1 MAVQKSYRKTL
12 AFITT
17 LFFLWG
23 FVTVFTDT
31 LVPRLKEVFNLTY
44 LEVSTVRFAF
54 FITYLLFSIPTTF
67 ILNKIGYRYSIVV
80 GLLTMATGCFIIYPA
95 ASERIFFLFLVA
107 IFVLA
112 SGVTLLQSVAN
123 QYISTQIEDVSTSGK
138 LNISQVFNALGTTIA
153 PIIGAVYILSDKVM
167 IPDEIGTLSSFE
179 QSVYFTTETTV
190 VVLPFTVIAIVL
202 LLLTIVFLFVKF
214 PKMNAEP
221 QSFQRAEYLSVLSK
235 QSLLFG
241 AIAIFLYVGAEVAI
255 GSFLVNYFIETN
267 VIKHVLENNFIGSAI
282 VCFGKFLGRN
292 LINDDPKVIA
302 GIFVAVYWG
311 AAMIGRFVGVFLSKI
326 IAPVKLLILFSLGA
340 MISIL
345 ISINT
350 NGFASMWS
358 ILAVG
363 FFNSIMFPTI
373 FALTLD
379 GLEEFKVQISG
390 ILCTMIGGGA
400 IIPLIFG
407 FFIDHIGFKMA
418 FLSLVACYGFI
429 LFFGYYKRFIRF

>member
-1 MAVQKSYRKTL
+1 MAVQKGYRKTL
-12 AFITT
+12 VFITT

-23 FVTVFTDT
+23 FVAVFTDA
-31 LVPRLKEVFNLTY
+31 LVPRLKDVFGLTY
-44 LEVSTVRFAF
+44 LEASMVRFAF
-54 FITYLLFSIPTTF
+54 FITYLLFSIPATF

-80 GLLTMATGCFIIYPA
+80 GLLTMATGCFIVYPA

-123 QYISTQIEDVSTSGK
+123 QYVSTQDKDVLASGK
-138 LNISQVFNALGTTIA
+138 LNVSQAFNALGTTIA
-153 PIIGAVYILSDKVM
+153 PIVGAIYILSDRVM
-167 IPDEIGTLSSFE
+167 MPDEIGMLSSFE

-202 LLLTIVFLFVKF
+202 LLLTIVFLFAKF
-214 PKMNAEP
+214 PKMGGEK
-221 QSFQRAEYLSVLSK
+221 QLFRWKEYVTVLNK

-267 VIKHVLENNFIGSAI
+267 IIKHVFESNFIGSAI
-282 VCFGKFLGRN
+282 VNFGKFLGRN
-292 LINDDPKVIA
+292 LIEDDSKTIA
-302 GIFVAVYWG
+302 GIFVTFYWG
-311 AAMIGRFVGVFLSKI
+311 GAMIGRFAGVFLSKI
-326 IAPVKLLILFSLGA
+326 IAPAKLLILFSLGA

-350 NGFASMWS
+350 DGLTSMWS

-363 FFNSIMFPTI
+363 FFNSIMFPSI

-379 GLEEFKVQISG
+379 GLEDFKTETSG

-400 IIPLIFG
+400 IIPLVFG
-407 FFIDHIGFKMA
+407 FFIDHIGFRMA